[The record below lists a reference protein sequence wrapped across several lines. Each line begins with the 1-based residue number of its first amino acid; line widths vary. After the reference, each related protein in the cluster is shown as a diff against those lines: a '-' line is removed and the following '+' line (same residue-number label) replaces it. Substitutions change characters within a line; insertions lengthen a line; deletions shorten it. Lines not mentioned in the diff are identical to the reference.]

1 MAKINKIPI
10 KFLIIIT
17 IFCIMKDLNAQNKN
31 GFDLK
36 GSLIPVKE
44 ILSGGPPRDGIPS
57 IDSPNFVSV
66 SAASYMKKKDRIL
79 GIYRNGIAKAYPIK
93 IMNWHEIVNDR
104 FGSEAIVITYCP
116 LCGSGVAYQAKI
128 KNLERTFGVSGLLYN
143 SDVLLYD
150 RQSESLWSQIKNQAI
165 SGPLIN
171 EKLTLVVLEHTTW
184 ENWKKRHENTLV
196 LSTETGYRRDY
207 SRTPYSGYEK
217 RKETYF
223 PVNNKNE
230 EFHPKET
237 ILGLEVD
244 GKFKAYPFSELKK
257 VKGIIKDKFNQKDIY
272 IEYDKKHSSAAVKNE
287 KGEMIPSITLFWFA
301 WIAFHP
307 ESEVFIAK

>member
-128 KNLERTFGVSGLLYN
+128 KNLERTLASPVCFIIVMFYCMTGKVNLYGRKLKIKLL
-143 SDVLLYD
+143 
-150 RQSESLWSQIKNQAI
+150 
-165 SGPLIN
+165 
-171 EKLTLVVLEHTTW
+171 
-184 ENWKKRHENTLV
+184 
-196 LSTETGYRRDY
+196 
-207 SRTPYSGYEK
+207 
-217 RKETYF
+217 
-223 PVNNKNE
+223 
-230 EFHPKET
+230 
-237 ILGLEVD
+237 VD
-244 GKFKAYPFSELKK
+244 HL
-257 VKGIIKDKFNQKDIY
+257 
-272 IEYDKKHSSAAVKNE
+272 
-287 KGEMIPSITLFWFA
+287 
-301 WIAFHP
+301 
-307 ESEVFIAK
+307 